1 MKLSDSEQ
9 KRVDIELEQ
18 YRTRLE
24 QMVEEKSKDLIA
36 IQEDLEAT
44 NRRQALFIKVLQIL
58 QLEADIPKAMNMA
71 LAEIGRYTGVDRLAT
86 WENHLD
92 GVTYGCTYEWCNEG
106 IEPAIDY
113 LRSMTIE
120 AGKPWFDM
128 LEKDNIICTSDIY
141 SLDPFITQMLEVQG
155 VKAIAVFPLSQLGV
169 HFGFL
174 SFNFCWNKQWDEKD
188 VELMSQIS
196 QIVSTATK
204 RWQVETSLHQSQ
216 RTMQKVLDNINTNI
230 FVCDYDSLK
239 VLFANKPFREE
250 AGQVPDNAECWRMLN
265 AGLDG
270 VCKHCP
276 KPHLLD
282 ADRKPTGVH
291 FWEDYNPSTNRW
303 YTIQSTVLRWL
314 DGRWAIME
322 LATDI
327 TTRKQVELELIQA
340 KEKAEESDRLKSA
353 FLANMSHE
361 IRTPLNAIVG
371 FSSLLAEAD
380 DMEERRSYIS
390 IVQKNNDL
398 LLNLISDIL
407 DISKIEAGTIEFT
420 KAWLDVS
427 QLCQEIITTFSHKT
441 YEGAVELRFDENSP
455 QIMINGDRSRITQ
468 VLSNFMANALKF
480 TTEGSITLSYSLEDD
495 NQVRFCVTDTGKGIP
510 AEKQSEVFNR
520 FVKLDSFIQGAGLG
534 LSICQSLVERM
545 GGKIGV
551 DSQEGEGSCFWFTH
565 PYTPGPQSILEVGM
579 GDNPISISKSI
590 LSDYKPLILVA
601 EDIDSNY
608 LLIEALLKGD
618 YRLSRAHDGNEAI
631 ELFKAQTPDLVLMDM
646 KMPDMGGIDATIIL
660 RKTGTEVPI
669 IALTAFAYDNDKKL
683 AFGAGCNDF
692 LTKPISP
699 PELRK
704 VVSKWTA
711 M

>member
-1 MKLSDSEQ
+1 MKSTDSEPQ
-9 KRVDIELEQ
+9 GGGMELEQ
-18 YRTRLE
+18 YRTSLE

-36 IQEDLEAT
+36 IQENLEAT

-58 QLEADIPKAMNMA
+58 QLEPDIPTAMNMA

-92 GVTYGCTYEWCNEG
+92 GVTYGCTNEWCNDG

-128 LEKDNIICTSDIY
+128 LEENHIICTSDIY

-204 RWQVETSLHQSQ
+204 RWQVETSLQQSQ
-216 RTMQKVLDNINTNI
+216 RTMQKVLDNINANI
-230 FVCDYDSLK
+230 FVSDYDTLK
-239 VLFANKPFREE
+239 VIFANKPFREE
-250 AGQVPDNAECWRMLN
+250 AGEVPENAECWRMLN
-265 AGLDG
+265 AGLENG
-270 VCKHCP
+270 CKHCP
-276 KPHLLD
+276 KPKLLD
-282 ADRKPTGVH
+282 ANRKFTGVH
-291 FWEDYNPSTNRW
+291 FWEDYNPVTKRW
-303 YTIQSTVLRWL
+303 YTIQSMAIKWL

-371 FSSLLAEAD
+371 FSSLLAETDEAELRHVY
-380 DMEERRSYIS
+380 MSL
-390 IVQKNNDL
+390 VQENNEL

-407 DISKIEAGTIEFT
+407 DISKIEAGMID
-420 KAWLDVS
+420 LVMGRVDVP
-427 QLCQEIITTFSHKT
+427 QLCREVIATFSHKKRDT
-441 YEGAVELRFDENSP
+441 AVELRFDENSP
-455 QIMINGDRSRITQ
+455 QIVIDADKNRIVQ
-468 VLSNFMANALKF
+468 VLSNFLTNALKF
-480 TTEGSITLSYSLEDD
+480 TTKGSITLSYLLEDES
-495 NQVRFCVTDTGKGIP
+495 QVRFCVTDTGKGIP
-510 AEKQSEVFNR
+510 DEQKHEIFNR
-520 FVKLDSFIQGAGLG
+520 FVKLDSFVQGAGLG
-534 LSICQSLVERM
+534 LSICQSLVNRM

-551 DSQEGEGSCFWFTH
+551 ESREGEGSCFWFTH
-565 PYTPGPQSILEVGM
+565 PYVPGAFS
-579 GDNPISISKSI
+579 
-590 LSDYKPLILVA
+590 
-601 EDIDSNY
+601 DSNFST
-608 LLIEALLKGD
+608 D
-618 YRLSRAHDGNEAI
+618 
-631 ELFKAQTPDLVLMDM
+631 
-646 KMPDMGGIDATIIL
+646 
-660 RKTGTEVPI
+660 
-669 IALTAFAYDNDKKL
+669 
-683 AFGAGCNDF
+683 
-692 LTKPISP
+692 
-699 PELRK
+699 
-704 VVSKWTA
+704 
-711 M
+711 

>member
-1 MKLSDSEQ
+1 MKSTDPEPHG
-9 KRVDIELEQ
+9 VGMELEQ

-36 IQEDLEAT
+36 IQENLEAT

-58 QLEADIPKAMNMA
+58 QLEPDIPTAMNMA

-92 GVTYGCTYEWCNEG
+92 GVTYGCTYEWCNDG

-128 LEKDNIICTSDIY
+128 LEEKHIICTSDIY

-204 RWQVETSLHQSQ
+204 RWQVEISLQQSQ
-216 RTMQKVLDNINTNI
+216 RTMQKVLDNINANI
-230 FVCDYDSLK
+230 FVSDYDTLK
-239 VLFANKPFREE
+239 VIFANKPFREE
-250 AGQVPDNAECWRMLN
+250 AGEVPENAECWRMLN
-265 AGLDG
+265 AGLENG
-270 VCKHCP
+270 CKHCP
-276 KPHLLD
+276 KPKLLD
-282 ADRKPTGVH
+282 ANRKFTGVH
-291 FWEDYNPSTNRW
+291 FWEDYNPVTKRW
-303 YTIQSTVLRWL
+303 YTIQSMAIKWL

-371 FSSLLAEAD
+371 FSSLLAETDEAELRHVY
-380 DMEERRSYIS
+380 MSL
-390 IVQKNNDL
+390 VQENNEL

-407 DISKIEAGTIEFT
+407 DISKIEAGMID
-420 KAWLDVS
+420 LVMGRVDVP
-427 QLCQEIITTFSHKT
+427 QLCREVIATFSHKKRDT
-441 YEGAVELRFDENSP
+441 AVELRFDENSP
-455 QIMINGDRSRITQ
+455 QIVIDADKNRIVQ
-468 VLSNFMANALKF
+468 VLSNFLTNALKF
-480 TTEGSITLSYSLEDD
+480 TTKGSITLSYLLEDES
-495 NQVRFCVTDTGKGIP
+495 QVRFCVTDTGKGIP
-510 AEKQSEVFNR
+510 DEQKHEIFNR
-520 FVKLDSFIQGAGLG
+520 FVKLDSFVQGAGLG
-534 LSICQSLVERM
+534 LSICQSLVKRM

-551 DSQEGEGSCFWFTH
+551 ESREGEGSCFWFTH
-565 PYTPGPQSILEVGM
+565 PYGP
-579 GDNPISISKSI
+579 D
-590 LSDYKPLILVA
+590 A
-601 EDIDSNY
+601 FSNSNFST
-608 LLIEALLKGD
+608 D
-618 YRLSRAHDGNEAI
+618 
-631 ELFKAQTPDLVLMDM
+631 
-646 KMPDMGGIDATIIL
+646 
-660 RKTGTEVPI
+660 
-669 IALTAFAYDNDKKL
+669 
-683 AFGAGCNDF
+683 
-692 LTKPISP
+692 
-699 PELRK
+699 
-704 VVSKWTA
+704 
-711 M
+711 

>member
-230 FVCDYDSLK
+230 FVCDYDLLK
-239 VLFANKPFREE
+239 VLFTNKPFREE

-327 TTRKQVELELIQA
+327 TTRKQVEFELIQA

-361 IRTPLNAIVG
+361 ICTPLNAIVG

-534 LSICQSLVERM
+534 LSICQSLVEERLELSL
-545 GGKIGV
+545 KREKV
-551 DSQEGEGSCFWFTH
+551 HAFGSRIPTH
-565 PYTPGPQSILEVGM
+565 P
-579 GDNPISISKSI
+579 
-590 LSDYKPLILVA
+590 
-601 EDIDSNY
+601 
-608 LLIEALLKGD
+608 
-618 YRLSRAHDGNEAI
+618 
-631 ELFKAQTPDLVLMDM
+631 
-646 KMPDMGGIDATIIL
+646 
-660 RKTGTEVPI
+660 VPN
-669 IALTAFAYDNDKKL
+669 LYWK
-683 AFGAGCNDF
+683 
-692 LTKPISP
+692 
-699 PELRK
+699 
-704 VVSKWTA
+704 
-711 M
+711 